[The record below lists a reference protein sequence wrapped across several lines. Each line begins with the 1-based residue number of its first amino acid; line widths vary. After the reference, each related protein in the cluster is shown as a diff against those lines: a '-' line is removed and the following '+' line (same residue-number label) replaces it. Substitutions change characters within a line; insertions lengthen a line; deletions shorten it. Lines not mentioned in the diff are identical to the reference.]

1 MKNLKYNEKIQ
12 IILFQFV
19 FNSQSQPNIMTE
31 TVTATAITMWTVEN
45 PPPLK
50 YIKNNGEKG
59 YDILCFGRLYS
70 PKSAEKRSANYTC
83 RRCSKIA
90 SISVAT
96 EEKIINGG
104 PRGVPNMERS
114 TRASYYFFF
123 EGTRWTSFFLM
134 VRFHRPS

>member
-50 YIKNNGEKG
+50 YIKNSSEKG
-59 YDILCFGRLYS
+59 YDILCFGHLYS
-70 PKSAEKRSANYTC
+70 QKTHQLITLVVDVQKLLP
-83 RRCSKIA
+83 
-90 SISVAT
+90 
-96 EEKIINGG
+96 
-104 PRGVPNMERS
+104 
-114 TRASYYFFF
+114 
-123 EGTRWTSFFLM
+123 
-134 VRFHRPS
+134 